1 MNRRTRTVA
10 LAAVPLAALLG
21 ACSSAGTDGAR
32 AAGGAKGTVLLGNG
46 KAYEID
52 SRYEPTSD
60 VPVYDTP
67 GDITM
72 APWDT
77 SLSAGGLSSVQQ
89 VENGPN
95 AIGKLPPGSE
105 VAILCQSTATR
116 YLPLFTPDADNGS
129 ILGDFLPDL
138 PQERYKKV
146 PLGYFQIEFG
156 DGIGYVVMKSLMV
169 AGRSTD
175 VFTDLNTAPNDI
187 KAC

>member
-10 LAAVPLAALLG
+10 LAAVSLAALLG
-21 ACSSAGTDGAR
+21 ACSSARTDGAR
-32 AAGGAKGTVLLGNG
+32 TDGGAKGTVLLGGG
-46 KAYEID
+46 KVYQID

-72 APWDT
+72 APKEGPV
-77 SLSAGGLSSVQQ
+77 LSVQQ
-89 VENGPN
+89 VESGPN

-116 YLPLFTPDADNGS
+116 YWPLSAMDADGGS
-129 ILGDFLPDL
+129 ILSDFLPDL
-138 PQERYKKV
+138 PRERYTKV
-146 PLGYFQIEFG
+146 PLGYFQIEYG
-156 DGIGYVVMKSLMV
+156 DGIGYVVMQSLMI
-169 AGRSTD
+169 AGRSTGIS
-175 VFTDLNTAPNDI
+175 TDPNTAPSDI

>member
-10 LAAVPLAALLG
+10 LAAVSLAALLG
-21 ACSSAGTDGAR
+21 ACSSARTD
-32 AAGGAKGTVLLGNG
+32 GGAKGTVLLGGG
-46 KAYEID
+46 KVYQID

-72 APWDT
+72 APKEGPV
-77 SLSAGGLSSVQQ
+77 LSVQQ
-89 VENGPN
+89 VESGPN

-116 YLPLFTPDADNGS
+116 YWPLSAMDADGGS
-129 ILGDFLPDL
+129 ILSDFLPDL
-138 PQERYKKV
+138 PRERYTKV
-146 PLGYFQIEFG
+146 PLGYFQIEYG
-156 DGIGYVVMKSLMV
+156 DGIGYVVMQSLMI
-169 AGRSTD
+169 AGRSTGIS
-175 VFTDLNTAPNDI
+175 TDPNTAPSDI